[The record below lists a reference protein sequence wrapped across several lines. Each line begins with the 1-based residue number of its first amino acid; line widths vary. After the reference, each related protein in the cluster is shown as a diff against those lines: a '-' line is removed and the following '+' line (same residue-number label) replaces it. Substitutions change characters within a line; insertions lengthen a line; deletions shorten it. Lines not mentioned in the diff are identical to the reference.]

1 MLVEYSG
8 LSIESNT
15 SIGKKENDS
24 MKKLAVLNLVL
35 VLSLLLG
42 AVAFAQS
49 EVRTDA
55 NGYFSGGTKNI
66 ASDALYENLNDGDDS
81 NDPYIISVRSKEDY
95 DKGHIPG
102 AVWMDSKTLFSADN
116 LATLPTDKQIVVY
129 CYTGQTASQVTSSLN
144 MLGYDAANLLFGF
157 GSWNMDP
164 NAGSKWFDE
173 TKAGND
179 FPTTTEPTIT
189 VMIAYPPATPLADT
203 TQPAADAYFSGG
215 TKNISAADLYD
226 NLNDGDS
233 SNDPTVVSLRSQEDY
248 EKGHIPGAIWLDVK
262 TMFGQDGLITINP
275 DNPVVVYC
283 YTGQTA
289 SQVTSALTM
298 LGYDASNMLFGMQAW
313 TMDDEL
319 RVRSFDAETH
329 SFGYPYEGTAAAGGE
344 ETAAETAAPV
354 TAPET
359 GGMPVPVEGIVVG
372 LGALTTAAGLYLR
385 RRKAA

>member
-1 MLVEYSG
+1 
-8 LSIESNT
+8 
-15 SIGKKENDS
+15 
-24 MKKLAVLNLVL
+24 MKKFAVLNLVL

-42 AVAFAQS
+42 TVAFAQD
-49 EVRTDA
+49 VLTDA

-66 ASDALYENLNDGDDS
+66 TADVVYENLNDGDDS
-81 NDPYIISVRSKEDY
+81 NNPYIVSVRSKEDY

-102 AVWMDSKTLFSADN
+102 AVWMDAKTLFTTDN

-129 CYTGQTASQVTSSLN
+129 CYTGQTASQVVSSLN

-173 TKAGND
+173 TKVGND
-179 FPTTTEPTIT
+179 FPTTTDPTVT
-189 VMIAYPPATPLADT
+189 TMIAYPPATPRADT
-203 TQPAADAYFSGG
+203 TQAAADAYFSGG
-215 TKNISAADLYD
+215 TKNISASDLYD

-233 SNDPTVVSLRSQEDY
+233 SNDPTVVSVRGQADY
-248 EKGHIPGAIWLDVK
+248 ENGHIPGAIWLDYK
-262 TMFGQDGLITINP
+262 TMFGQDGLITVNP

-289 SQVTSALTM
+289 SQVTSALNE

-313 TMDDEL
+313 TMDADV
-319 RVRSFDAETH
+319 RVKSFDAATH
-329 SFGYPYEGTAAAGGE
+329 SFGYPYEGTAASIE
-344 ETAAETAAPV
+344 EAATEEAATEEAAPEALPV
-354 TAPET
+354 S
-359 GGMPVPVEGIVVG
+359 GGMPFPVEGILVG
-372 LGALTTAAGLYLR
+372 FGALTAAAGLYLR